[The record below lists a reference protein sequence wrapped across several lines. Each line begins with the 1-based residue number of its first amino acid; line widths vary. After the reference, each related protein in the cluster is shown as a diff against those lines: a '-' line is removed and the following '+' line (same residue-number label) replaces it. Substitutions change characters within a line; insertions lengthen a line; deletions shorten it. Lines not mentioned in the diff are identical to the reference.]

1 MAQPEKHVAQWRH
14 NREFLGHIDASFPD
28 WKVTA
33 AFYVAL
39 HAIDALLEADG
50 VTVTSHDSR
59 NHTLKNT
66 NRYAQIWKHYAPL
79 YALARTVR
87 YLAEPTSWV
96 SDGRI
101 ENEVYGKLLYP
112 VEKSV
117 AKINPKLGIEATAV
131 GTSR

>member
-1 MAQPEKHVAQWRH
+1 MGQPEKHVAQWRH
-14 NREFLGHIDASFPD
+14 NREFLGSIDARFPD

-39 HAIDALLEADG
+39 HAIDALLESDG
-50 VTVTSHDSR
+50 VVVTSHDSR
-59 NHTLKNT
+59 KHTLKNT

-87 YLAEPTSWV
+87 YLAEPGHWV
-96 SDGRI
+96 GNDRI
-101 ENEVYGKLLYP
+101 GTEVFGKLLYP

-131 GTSR
+131 GPVG